1 MFAHFSLLS
10 LSLHMYHPLRI
21 LLLPTTL
28 KSSLNSPTPTNKV
41 STKSNQA
48 QDVLSAE
55 HADPEVPP

>member
-10 LSLHMYHPLRI
+10 LSTFTTPHRI
-21 LLLPTTL
+21 LLLPITL